1 MLKALLRDSFL
12 TGGIYRYLKKERDK
26 RRYRLATEVE
36 SQFIDRRKYADKLC
50 LILAGYK
57 PHLYE
62 DVFERIGRY
71 IPEDI
76 DVCIVSSGLYSTAL
90 AEIAEKNTWSYL
102 STKRNC
108 VTLAQN
114 AAILLYKDAKYIYKI
129 DEDIFVTRGCF
140 HMLWQTM
147 MRVEAMEPYRVGF
160 VAPLIPVNGY
170 GHLRILK
177 KLGLTG
183 AYKEKFERPI
193 YASSSERLIEKSGDA
208 ARFFWGEGGYIPS
221 IDQMNAQFSSED
233 FQYSVCPIRFS
244 IGFILMRRD
253 VWERMGMWKVLPDNP
268 CMGVDEEQLCSF
280 CMTNSLA
287 IIVSENTVVGHLS
300 FGQQNDSMKEYYTAH
315 RERFKCSEE

>member
-1 MLKALLRDSFL
+1 MIRAILKKSFL
-12 TGGIYRYLKKERDK
+12 AKEIYRCLKNTRDK

-36 SQFIDRRKYADKLC
+36 SKFIDRRKYADKLC

-62 DVFERIGRY
+62 DVFERISRY
-71 IPEDI
+71 IPGDI
-76 DVCIVSSGLYSTAL
+76 DVCIVSSGLYSTTL
-90 AEIAEKNTWSYL
+90 AAIAEKNAWSYL

-140 HMLWQTM
+140 DMLWQTM
-147 MRVEAMEPYRVGF
+147 MQVEATEPYRVGF
-160 VAPLIPVNGY
+160 VTPLIPVNGY

-177 KLGLTG
+177 KLGLINV
-183 AYKEKFERPI
+183 YKEKFERPI

-208 ARFFWGEGGYIPS
+208 ARFFWGEGGYIPP
-221 IDQMNAQFSSED
+221 IDQMNAQFLNED

-287 IIVSENTVVGHLS
+287 IVVSENTVVGHLS

-315 RERFKCSEE
+315 REQFRYSRE